1 MNGFLHLALNASF
14 LVQLV
19 MVVLV
24 GLSVWSWTIIFVKNK
39 FLQTELNKT
48 IKFDKK
54 FWSGIDL
61 AKYYSQVK
69 DKKKKSSIEDIFCI
83 GWVKYI
89 NLHAKKKLITPKTIS
104 QTSFRAMQVG
114 IGKEQEF
121 LESDLQTLATIASV
135 SPYIGLL
142 GTVWGIMNSFQS
154 LSHTS
159 QTSIALVAPGISEA
173 LIATALGLIAAIPAV
188 IAYNKFNGDIYKI
201 ISRYE
206 NFSEQLT
213 ELLQVKH
220 IPLEESENDSLK

>member
-24 GLSVWSWTIIFVKNK
+24 ALSVWSWTIIFVKNK
-39 FLQTELNKT
+39 FLQGELNKT
-48 IKFDKK
+48 IKFDKR

-69 DKKKKSSIEDIFCI
+69 DKRKKSSIEDIFCI

-89 NLHAKKKLITPKTIS
+89 NLHGEKKLITPETIS

-121 LESDLQTLATIASV
+121 LENI
-135 SPYIGLL
+135 IG
-142 GTVWGIMNSFQS
+142 
-154 LSHTS
+154 
-159 QTSIALVAPGISEA
+159 
-173 LIATALGLIAAIPAV
+173 
-188 IAYNKFNGDIYKI
+188 
-201 ISRYE
+201 
-206 NFSEQLT
+206 
-213 ELLQVKH
+213 
-220 IPLEESENDSLK
+220 